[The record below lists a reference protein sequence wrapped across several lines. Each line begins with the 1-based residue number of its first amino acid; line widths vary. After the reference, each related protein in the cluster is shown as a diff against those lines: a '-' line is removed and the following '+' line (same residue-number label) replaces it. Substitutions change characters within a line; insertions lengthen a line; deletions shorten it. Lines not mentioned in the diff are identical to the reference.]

1 MDDDLS
7 ELDYDNQLL
16 KNANRYIIID
26 LLDSLYIEDE
36 NLITNEE
43 IKYKIEKT
51 ELTLDMDKFR
61 DLCIFVL
68 NKLINDEK
76 YEIPKKIDET
86 LRYFEHINIDEFIN
100 TCKVMHIKQFIQELY
115 ENYQIRYNS
124 LPRLLDCVSNNNYL
138 ISDEVSMHKYNIINF
153 INRITELESKEEH
166 YNIEISEYSFDLK
179 VELVLFSIG
188 LERILEIINIK
199 IILNET
205 KNEITKEV
213 FQIMLDYYGYINDET
228 KIIKSIDIK
237 SFIRDISNDIMYR
250 EEKLHNIKENHQL
263 RFERYTDFYM

>member
-1 MDDDLS
+1 
-7 ELDYDNQLL
+7 
-16 KNANRYIIID
+16 
-26 LLDSLYIEDE
+26 
-36 NLITNEE
+36 
-43 IKYKIEKT
+43 
-51 ELTLDMDKFR
+51 MDKFR
-61 DLCIFVL
+61 ELCIFVL

-76 YEIPKKIDET
+76 YEIPKNIDEI
-86 LRYFEHINIDEFIN
+86 LIYFEHINIDEFIN

-115 ENYQIRYNS
+115 ENYQIRYNT
-124 LPRLLDCVSNNNYL
+124 LPRLLDCVSSNNYLKNYNLSLTL

-153 INRITELESKEEH
+153 INSITELESKEEQ

-179 VELVLFSIG
+179 VELVLFFIG

-199 IILNET
+199 IIFNET

-237 SFIRDISNDIMYR
+237 SFIRDITNDIMYR

-263 RFERYTDFYM
+263 RFERYSDFYI